1 MKKLLQNTYPNNQKR
16 NLRIWMLDKEL
27 MRNGL
32 SRTRWYGEEVSESA
46 TKYSAKSSGRVS
58 GSARKQTT
66 AVRRL
71 RITLALDYAY
81 VLH

>member
-1 MKKLLQNTYPNNQKR
+1 
-16 NLRIWMLDKEL
+16 